1 MLLQVFKRKSNRWF
15 TRDLGQDLVEF
26 ALILP
31 LLLLL
36 TIGTMD
42 LARVVM
48 TYNPLSSAAREGA
61 RYGIIHDHNDEGQI
75 KAQALT
81 LTTGTGVT
89 AGDITVTRGGGV
101 ITVAVSHDTPLIT
114 GFLIAAAGGSNTLTL
129 TATSQMR
136 LE

>member
-1 MLLQVFKRKSNRWF
+1 MLLQGCKRKSKRWF
-15 TRDLGQDLVEF
+15 ASDLGQDLIEF
-26 ALILP
+26 ALVLM
-31 LLLLL
+31 LLLML
-36 TIGTMD
+36 TFGTVD

-48 TYNPLSSAAREGA
+48 TYNTLSNAAREGA

-101 ITVAVSHDTPLIT
+101 IEVVVTHDTPLIT